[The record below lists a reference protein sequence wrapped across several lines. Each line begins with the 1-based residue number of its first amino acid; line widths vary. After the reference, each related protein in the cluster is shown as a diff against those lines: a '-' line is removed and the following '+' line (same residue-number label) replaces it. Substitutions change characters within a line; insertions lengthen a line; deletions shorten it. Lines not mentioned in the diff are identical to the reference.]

1 MKSATD
7 MTKGNPGKL
16 LLLFAFPLIL
26 GNLGQQLYM
35 IVDAIIV
42 GRGVGVKA
50 LAAIGA
56 TDWTYWLIL
65 WVIQALTQGFATRVS
80 QHFGEGNYARLRKD
94 ITMSVLLCFGFGV
107 ILTVTG
113 LLLVNPML
121 RALQTPEDIFIGASS
136 YLFTMFS
143 GTMVVMAYNM
153 ASSILR
159 AFGDGKSP
167 LIAMGI
173 AACTNIA
180 LDLLFVLV
188 FQWGIIGAASAT
200 LIAQMIA
207 FLYCFFTLRRIDFIQ
222 MMPGDWQFSS
232 RAVTELCNMGLPLA
246 FQHVLI
252 AVGGMILQSAI
263 NLQGFVFVAGFTAT
277 NKIYGLLESSAISLG
292 YATTTYMAQN
302 YGASSYGR
310 IRKGLKSA
318 VLIAVIMSLCVSAA
332 MILGGRYI
340 LQLFIS
346 PSDASAPE
354 VLAIA
359 CHYLSIM
366 SALLSSLYL
375 LHVFR
380 STIQGMGNAIAPMI
394 SGIVEFV
401 MRIAAALVF
410 TRIWGSSVIFFAE
423 PLAWIGAAA
432 VVINS
437 CRIQLK
443 NLSNKNPT
451 PLQHGIPRFYTD

>member
-1 MKSATD
+1 MQSATD
-7 MTKGNPGKL
+7 MTKGTPAKL
-16 LLLFAFPLIL
+16 LLFFAFPLIL

-35 IVDAIIV
+35 IADAIIV

-50 LAAIGA
+50 LAAVGA

-80 QHFGEGNYARLRKD
+80 QHFGEGNFTRLRKD
-94 ITMSVLLCFGFGV
+94 ITMSVLLCLGIG
-107 ILTVTG
+107 IMLTLAG
-113 LLLVNPML
+113 LLMANPML
-121 RALQTPEDIFIGASS
+121 RILQTPEDIFSGASS

-143 GTMVVMAYNM
+143 GTMIVMAYNM
-153 ASSILR
+153 SSSILR
-159 AFGDGKSP
+159 AFGDGKTP

-180 LDLLFVLV
+180 LDLVFVLI
-188 FQWGIIGAASAT
+188 FRWGITGAAAAT
-200 LIAQMIA
+200 LIAQLIA
-207 FLYCFFTLRRIDFIQ
+207 FLYCFFTLKRIDFIQ
-222 MMPGDWQFSS
+222 MRPGDWQFSRS
-232 RAVTELCNMGLPLA
+232 AVRELCNMGLPLA

-292 YATTTYMAQN
+292 YATTTYIAQN
-302 YGASSYGR
+302 YGAGLHTR
-310 IRKGLKSA
+310 IHKGLKSA
-318 VLIAVIMSLCVSAA
+318 SILAVSMSLCVSAA

-340 LQLFIS
+340 LRLFLS
-346 PSDASAPE
+346 ASDAGAPE

-359 CHYLSIM
+359 YHYLVIM
-366 SALLSSLYL
+366 SLLLSSLYL
-375 LHVFR
+375 LHVIR
-380 STIQGMGNAIAPMI
+380 SALQGMGNAMAPMI
-394 SGIVEFV
+394 SGLVEFF
-401 MRIAAALVF
+401 MRIAAALLF

-432 VVINS
+432 VVITA
-437 CRIQLK
+437 CRMQLK
-443 NLSNKNPT
+443 KLPVGDKKQ
-451 PLQHGIPRFYTD
+451 PLISKCCAN